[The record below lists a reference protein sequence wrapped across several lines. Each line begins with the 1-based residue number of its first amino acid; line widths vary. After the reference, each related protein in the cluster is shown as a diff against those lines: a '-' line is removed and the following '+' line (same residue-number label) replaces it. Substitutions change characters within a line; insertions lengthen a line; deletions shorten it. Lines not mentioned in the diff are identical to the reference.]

1 MKQSKRPSKKNLEI
15 IIASIPG
22 YEVFFF
28 DESRF
33 GTHSKIGY
41 GWFKKGSRTAVNKKL
56 GFKSFYLYTAASP
69 KTGEDFTLVMSY
81 IGTEALNVYLQE
93 MSLWLG
99 DRNACMI
106 MDQAGWH
113 KSAELVI
120 PENIKILYLPAY
132 SPELN
137 PIERLWQ
144 YIKDNVLKNKVYD
157 NLTILEKESV
167 F

>member
-1 MKQSKRPSKKNLEI
+1 
-15 IIASIPG
+15 
-22 YEVFFF
+22 
-28 DESRF
+28 
-33 GTHSKIGY
+33 
-41 GWFKKGSRTAVNKKL
+41 
-56 GFKSFYLYTAASP
+56 
-69 KTGEDFTLVMSY
+69 
-81 IGTEALNVYLQE
+81 
-93 MSLWLG
+93 
-99 DRNACMI
+99 

-157 NLTILEKESV
+157 NLTILENTVCEFYKTISQDVIKSV
-167 F
+167 CNVNYMAYYL